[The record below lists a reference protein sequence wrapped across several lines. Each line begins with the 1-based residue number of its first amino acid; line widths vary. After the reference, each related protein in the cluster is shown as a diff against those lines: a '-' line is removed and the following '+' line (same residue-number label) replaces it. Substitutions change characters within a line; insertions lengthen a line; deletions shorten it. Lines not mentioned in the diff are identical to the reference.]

1 MNIFQFAAWFWGDPH
16 IRTLDGLLYTYNGVG
31 EYWMVFSDSFKMQT
45 RTIQGKNTDGELI
58 KATVVGAAALEIV
71 DDQPSV
77 VNNSVVTTTVKTRI
91 QVELT
96 EDGQGKTVTKLESFF
111 YNYVCFF
118 RPYNSLEWS

>member
-1 MNIFQFAAWFWGDPH
+1 
-16 IRTLDGLLYTYNGVG
+16 
-31 EYWMVFSDSFKMQT
+31 MVFSDSFKMQT